1 MDWFFCP
8 SLRVLGKLTKI
19 LKKIFL
25 AAQLMVSF
33 AEDDMTVCMLG
44 TAMPECSDKY
54 AEVCCRPLDNSR
66 VKLNCQF
73 NNVPRSAL
81 KELNL

>member
-1 MDWFFCP
+1 MLNFQSP
-8 SLRVLGKLTKI
+8 SSRKTYQNFE
-19 LKKIFL
+19 KIFL

-44 TAMPECSDKY
+44 TAMSECSDEY

-66 VKLNCQF
+66 VKLNC
-73 NNVPRSAL
+73 
-81 KELNL
+81 

>member
-1 MDWFFCP
+1 
-8 SLRVLGKLTKI
+8 
-19 LKKIFL
+19 
-25 AAQLMVSF
+25 MVSF

-44 TAMPECSDKY
+44 TAMSECSDEY